1 MSFAQEVLR
10 LTNEFR
16 AQNGRKPLTLNRELN
31 AAAQKHS
38 RAMAEGDFFSHNS
51 LNGDRPWDRAED
63 EGYTARSMGE
73 NIAAGQRTPQQV
85 VQGWINSPGH
95 RRNMLNPSY
104 TELGVGYFELENDT
118 GRVNYNRYWTQKFGS
133 GDLTPNSPPPRQD
146 DVDPSIFEPDPAPV
160 SQPPKV
166 EKPVDRFS
174 MADFVGNSRKN
185 TINANS
191 RNNTIFGLGGN
202 DKIRARQGND
212 FVNGGRGNDQIWGD
226 RGNDILRGDQG
237 NDILRGGSGS
247 DSLIGGSGRD
257 VLVGSAVYSRD
268 KNEVD
273 RMTGGSGK
281 DRFVIGD
288 RNQAF
293 YTAGGQNDYAIIRDF
308 KKGQGDKIQLNDDYR
323 YVLGSAPKGVDGKG
337 LFIQENG
344 GRELVAVIQGDSN
357 ISLNGGEFV
366 YV

>member
-16 AQNGRKPLTLNRELN
+16 AKNGRKPLTLNRELN

-38 RAMAEGDFFSHNS
+38 KAMAEGDFFSHNS

-73 NIAAGQRTPQQV
+73 NIAAGQRTPAQV
-85 VQGWINSPGH
+85 VQGWIDSPGH

-104 TELGVGYFELENDT
+104 TELGVGYFELDNDT

-133 GDLTPNSPPPRQD
+133 GDLTPNSPAPKVEQD
-146 DVDPSIFEPDPAPV
+146 EVDPSIFEPDPAPV

-166 EKPVDRFS
+166 QKPVNPPLTANFTGTSGR
-174 MADFVGNSRKN
+174 NS
-185 TINANS
+185 INGNS
-191 RNNTIFGLGGN
+191 RNNRIFGLGGN
-202 DKIRARQGND
+202 DKIRGRQGD
-212 FVNGGRGNDQIWGD
+212 DYIKGGSGNDQIWGD
-226 RGNDILRGDQG
+226 SGDDMMRGGKGNDT
-237 NDILRGGSGS
+237 LRGGPGS
-247 DSLIGGSGRD
+247 DGLIGGSGKD
-257 VLVGSAVYSRD
+257 VLVGGGNY
-268 KNEVD
+268 KNEID
-273 RMTGGSGK
+273 RLAGGTGG
-281 DRFVIGD
+281 DRFVLGD

-293 YTAGGQNDYAIIRDF
+293 YTAGGQNDYVIIRDF
-308 KKGQGDKIQLNDDYR
+308 KKSQGDKIQLNDDHR

-357 ISLNGGEFV
+357 ISLNGGGFV

>member
-16 AQNGRKPLTLNRELN
+16 AENGRRPLKLNQELN

-38 RAMAEGDFFSHNS
+38 RAMAQGDFFSHTS

-95 RRNMLNPSY
+95 RRNLLNPSY

-133 GDLTPNSPPPRQD
+133 GDLTPNNNPAPVMD
-146 DVDPSIFEPDPAPV
+146 DVDQSIFEPAPAPV
-160 SQPPKV
+160 
-166 EKPVDRFS
+166 DRPS
-174 MADFVGNSRKN
+174 TPDFVGTSGKNSITGN
-185 TINANS
+185 N
-191 RNNTIFGLGGN
+191 RNNRILGLGGN
-202 DKIRARQGND
+202 DRIRGRQGND
-212 FVNGGRGNDQIWGD
+212 YIDGGSGNDQIWGNRGD
-226 RGNDILRGDQG
+226 DMMRGGKGNDRLD
-237 NDILRGGSGS
+237 GGPGS
-247 DSLIGGSGRD
+247 DGLIGGSGRD
-257 VLVGSAVYSRD
+257 VLVGGGRYNWD
-268 KNEVD
+268 KNEID
-273 RMTGGSGK
+273 RMAGGTGG
-281 DRFVIGD
+281 DRFVLGD
-288 RNQAF
+288 RNRAF

-308 KKGQGDKIQLNDDYR
+308 KQSQGDKIQLNDDHR
-323 YVLGSAPKGVDGKG
+323 YVLGSAPRGVDGRG

-357 ISLNGGEFV
+357 ISLNGNGFD